1 MWELG
6 MQPSTNLA
14 PRDGEPDLA
23 VEHSRETED
32 RLAPGVRTVMLLVI
46 AMLLSLWGV
55 ALAAGSVRLISWLA
69 QLGR

>member
-1 MWELG
+1 MWEFA

-23 VEHSRETED
+23 VEHGQETED

-55 ALAAGSVRLISWLA
+55 ALTKGSLRLISWLA